1 MKNSLLHIF
10 RNSPMGRE
18 NLLQSAYLCAQ
29 EFGLTLSVYIP
40 TTTQF
45 TMSFDGTSVP
55 INLDNSYA
63 RYPETARQR
72 VEAALADFTVQY
84 EFFTPTELAA
94 GNLPL
99 VPTDWTIMTC
109 PRVISAQS
117 SRIGLGHIGP
127 KVRGLV
133 KHASFPIFIPSM
145 NLKAWRSLAI
155 FFGGSKLGAVAV
167 REGIALARLARIPF
181 TLYTQLEG
189 TTRDE
194 CEHCLLEAGVLEEL
208 RSPDAD
214 WICFDSGTLEDNLY
228 AVPHDALVVVGA
240 AGHKLMKELIFG
252 SKLELIQSTLPNQL
266 VVVGPNCRN
275 PWERL
280 GTS

>member
-1 MKNSLLHIF
+1 MRSSLLHIF
-10 RNSPMGRE
+10 RNSPIGRE

-55 INLDNSYA
+55 IDLDASYVA
-63 RYPETARQR
+63 YPETARER
-72 VEAALADFTVQY
+72 VEAALTDFTVQY
-84 EFFTPTELAA
+84 DFFTPKELAA

-99 VPTDWTIMTC
+99 VPTDWAMMTC

-155 FFGGSKLGAVAV
+155 FFGGSELGAVAV

-181 TLYTQLEG
+181 TIYTQLGG

-208 RSPDAD
+208 HSPDAD
-214 WICFDSGTLEDNLY
+214 WICFVSGTFEENLY
-228 AVPHDALVVVGA
+228 AIPHDALVVVGA
-240 AGHKLMKELIFG
+240 AGHRLMKELIFG
-252 SKLELIQSTLPNQL
+252 SKLELIQSTLPNPL
-266 VVVGPNCRN
+266 VVVGPNCRG

-280 GTS
+280 GTG